1 MTAVTGK
8 IANSREEFRA
18 GRGQAQSQRTDSA
31 LQRDERL
38 ASQRVKLQLKAKG
51 KQYSKMITLL

>member
-18 GRGQAQSQRTDSA
+18 GHYWAQSQRTDTA
-31 LQRDERL
+31 VQGDERL
-38 ASQRVKLQLKAKG
+38 ARQGVKLQLKAKTE
-51 KQYSKMITLL
+51 QYSKMITLL